1 MFLQEKLPTK
11 VQKINSTIYFC
22 LLSPAVVVVVCVTMV
37 NHGAVNL
44 LEFVAYMKSF
54 NLTFLGALR
63 RASLTPLA
71 LIGWQRV
78 CTTQ

>member
-11 VQKINSTIYFC
+11 VQKINSRIYFC
-22 LLSPAVVVVVCVTMV
+22 LLLPVVVVVVCVTMV

-44 LEFVAYMKSF
+44 LEFVAYVKSF

-63 RASLTPLA
+63 RASLAPLA
-71 LIGWQRV
+71 LIEWQRV